1 MKKFTMLSSVLV
13 SALMLVVASCSSE
26 DVAGVDTQN
35 GKGTTSFLA
44 VNIENV
50 GSAPAYVGSAPA
62 SRSYEQGDG
71 TYENGTEAE
80 SKINKVRFYFFN
92 GDGTPYL
99 LVKKDPSQAE
109 SVNYLDKSVVQH
121 GGNNDQTVETKTDA
135 VLVIEGDTKTVP
147 ASVIAVINPD
157 VLENTTL
164 HNGKSMTISE
174 LRTSATGSKF
184 YDTTNG
190 FVMSNSVYESAGQD
204 ICSTPVANNV
214 FSTSDKA
221 LRNPVDIYVERV
233 NAKVNA
239 KIDKNYKR
247 TGETENAWSQNA
259 EGKYQIKV
267 GSIDVTTYKEN
278 TNSTP
283 TTHKYPVY
291 AVVQGWQVAD
301 ANGKAEVCKQIKTS
315 WFAGELGINPWT
327 TSDYHRSFWSES
339 VPFNSGAVTGAN
351 RPVNP
356 SFNDINMPLSDVFAA
371 TPVYTLPNTPDA
383 VVKNPKT
390 SDNDLTKLIVAAK
403 LVYKDADDS
412 YKTAQVCQ
420 YRGLTYL
427 GEEAVKKQIVG
438 GFARYFKKTT
448 TESGDVYKSIEASDI
463 AFKTVVPGSPES
475 SEVKNYEVVAT
486 LASTVGDLYVKN
498 GDAWTIASKDD
509 VNAALAKE
517 TAQVRSTDGAT
528 YYYTPI
534 KHLGD
539 AGKLGEYG
547 IVRNHSYQVTIQNIK
562 GFGTPVYNP
571 DQKIDPMIPSDE
583 NTYLAASIKVLS
595 WRVVSSNVDLDQTK

>member
-1 MKKFTMLSSVLV
+1 MKKFTMFSSVLA
-13 SALMLVVASCSSE
+13 SALMLTVASCSSE
-26 DVAGVDTQN
+26 DVAGGDSQN
-35 GKGTTSFLA
+35 DKGATSYLA

-50 GSAPAYVGSAPA
+50 GSAPA
-62 SRSYEQGDG
+62 SRAYDQGNG
-71 TYENGTEAE
+71 TYEDGTDAE

-99 LVKKDPSQAE
+99 LVNKNSDNDSEKQP
-109 SVNYLDKSVVQH
+109 VNFLDQKIKTDGADH
-121 GGNNDQTVETKTDA
+121 DHTAETKTKA
-135 VLVIEGDTKTVP
+135 VLVLNGETKAVP
-147 ASVIAVINPD
+147 ASVIAVINPE
-157 VLENTTL
+157 VLDNTTL
-164 HNGKSMTISE
+164 HSGTMTLSE

-204 ICSTPVANNV
+204 VCSTPVANNV
-214 FSTSDKA
+214 FASSDAA
-221 LRNPVDIYVERV
+221 LKKPVDIYVERV

-239 KIDKNYKR
+239 KIDADYVR
-247 TGETENAWSQNA
+247 TNETEKAWSKNA
-259 EGKYQIKV
+259 EGKYQINV
-267 GSIDVTTYKEN
+267 GNIDVTTYAEN
-278 TNSTP
+278 TNATP
-283 TTHKYPVY
+283 TKKTYPVY

-301 ANGKAEVCKQIKTS
+301 ANGKAEVCKQINTA
-315 WFAGELGINPWT
+315 WYAGELGFSPWT
-327 TSDYHRSFWSES
+327 TSDYHRCFWSKS
-339 VPFNSGAVTGAN
+339 VPFTSGAQGGVN
-351 RPVNP
+351 QPVNP
-356 SFNDINMPLSDVFAA
+356 KFENIKLSLSGDFST
-371 TPVYTLPNTPDA
+371 TPVYTLPNTPTEVIA
-383 VVKNPKT
+383 NPTT
-390 SDNDLTKLIVAAK
+390 SLNTLTKLIVAAK
-403 LVYKDADDS
+403 LVYKDGNGD
-412 YKTAQVCQ
+412 YKPAQICQ

-534 KHLGD
+534 KHLGE

-562 GFGTPVYNP
+562 GFGTPVYDP
-571 DQKIDPMIPSDE
+571 KKEIDPMIPSDE

-595 WRVVSSNVDLDQTK
+595 WRVVSSKVDLDQTK

>member
-1 MKKFTMLSSVLV
+1 MKKFTMLSSVLA
-13 SALMLVVASCSSE
+13 SALMLTVASCSSE
-26 DVAGVDTQN
+26 DVAGGDAQN
-35 GKGTTSFLA
+35 GKGATSYLA

-50 GSAPAYVGSAPA
+50 GSAPA
-62 SRSYEQGDG
+62 SRSYAKGDG
-71 TYENGTEAE
+71 TYEDGTDTE

-99 LVKKDPSQAE
+99 LVNKDATNEQ
-109 SVNYLDKSVVQH
+109 SVNYLDQAVIETDGKD
-121 GGNNDQTVETKTDA
+121 NDHTAEIKTKAVFVLNGETKA
-135 VLVIEGDTKTVP
+135 IP

-157 VLENTTL
+157 VLDNTTL
-164 HNGKSMTISE
+164 QSGTMTLSE

-184 YDTTNG
+184 HDDTNG

-204 ICSTPVANNV
+204 VCSTPVANNV
-214 FSTSDKA
+214 FASSEAA
-221 LRNPVDIYVERV
+221 LKKPVDIYVERV

-239 KIDKNYKR
+239 KIDADYVR
-247 TGETENAWSQNA
+247 TNETEKAWSKNA
-259 EGKYQIKV
+259 EGKYQINV
-267 GSIDVTTYKEN
+267 GNIDVTTYAEN
-278 TNSTP
+278 TNATP
-283 TTHKYPVY
+283 TTKTYPVY

-301 ANGKAEVCKQIKTS
+301 ANGKAEVCKQINTA
-315 WFAGELGINPWT
+315 WYAGELGISPWT
-327 TSDYHRSFWSES
+327 TSDYHRCFWSKS
-339 VPFNSGAVTGAN
+339 VPFNFGAQGGVN
-351 RPVNP
+351 HPVNP
-356 SFNDINMPLSDVFAA
+356 KFEDIKLSLSGDFST
-371 TPVYTLPNTPDA
+371 TPVYTLPNTPTEVIA
-383 VVKNPKT
+383 NPTT
-390 SDNDLTKLIVAAK
+390 SLNTLTKLIVAAK
-403 LVYKDADDS
+403 LVYKDKNGE
-412 YKTAQVCQ
+412 YHQAQICQ

-475 SEVKNYEVVAT
+475 SGVKNYEVVAT

-498 GDAWTIASKDD
+498 GKTWTKASKDD
-509 VNAALAKE
+509 VNAALAEE

-534 KHLGD
+534 KHLGE

-562 GFGTPVYNP
+562 GFGTPVYDP
-571 DQKIDPMIPSDE
+571 KKEIDPMIPSDE

-595 WRVVSSNVDLDQTK
+595 WRVVSSKVNLDQTK

>member
-1 MKKFTMLSSVLV
+1 MKKITMLSSVLA
-13 SALMLVVASCSSE
+13 SALMLTVASCSSE
-26 DVAGVDTQN
+26 DVAGDDAQI

-44 VNIENV
+44 VNIEN
-50 GSAPAYVGSAPA
+50 VGSAPA

-71 TYENGTEAE
+71 TYENGTQAE

-109 SVNYLDKSVVQH
+109 SVNYLDKSVEQH
-121 GGNNDQTVETKTDA
+121 DNNDQTVETKTDA
-135 VLVIEGDTKTVP
+135 VLVIEGNTKTVP

-157 VLENTTL
+157 VLEKTTL

-214 FSTSDKA
+214 YSTSDKA
-221 LRNPVDIYVERV
+221 LNNPVDIYVERV

-239 KIDKNYKR
+239 KIDKNYIR
-247 TGETENAWSQNA
+247 TGETENAWTKNA

-267 GSIDVTTYKEN
+267 GSIDVTTYEEN

-283 TTHKYPVY
+283 TTHEYPVY

-356 SFNDINMPLSDVFAA
+356 SFNDINMPLSDGFAA

-403 LVYKDADDS
+403 LVYKDADS

-427 GEEAVKKQIVG
+427 GEDAVKKQIVG
-438 GFARYFKKTT
+438 GFKQYLKNTATGGYQ
-448 TESGDVYKSIEASDI
+448 SIEASDI
-463 AFKTVVPGSPES
+463 TFKTVPGSS
-475 SEVKNYEVVAT
+475 VVKDYEVVAT
-486 LASTVGDLYVKN
+486 LASNVGELYVKD
-498 GDAWTIASKDD
+498 GETYKTVSKDD

-517 TAQVRSTDGAT
+517 EAQVRSTDGAT

-595 WRVVSSNVDLDQTK
+595 WRVVSSTVDLDQTK

>member
-1 MKKFTMLSSVLV
+1 MKKFTMFSSVLA
-13 SALMLVVASCSSE
+13 SALMLMVASCSSE
-26 DVAGVDTQN
+26 DVAGGDSQN
-35 GKGTTSFLA
+35 DKGTTSFLA

-50 GSAPAYVGSAPA
+50 GSAPA
-62 SRSYEQGDG
+62 SRAYTQGTGSYEDG
-71 TYENGTEAE
+71 TTEE
-80 SKINKVRFYFFN
+80 SIINKVRFYFFN

-99 LVKKDPSQAE
+99 LVNNDATQQT
-109 SVNYLDKSVVQH
+109 SVNYLE
-121 GGNNDQTVETKTDA
+121 QTVEKDGNDHDHTAETKTKV
-135 VLVIEGDTKTVP
+135 VLVLKGETKAIP
-147 ASVIAVINPD
+147 ASVIAVINPE
-157 VLENTTL
+157 VLDNTTL
-164 HNGKSMTISE
+164 HSGTMTLSE

-221 LRNPVDIYVERV
+221 LSNPVDIYVERV

-267 GSIDVTTYKEN
+267 GSIDVTTYEEN

-283 TTHKYPVY
+283 TTHEYPVY

-356 SFNDINMPLSDVFAA
+356 SFNDINMPLSDGFAA

-427 GEEAVKKQIVG
+427 GEDAVKKQIAG
-438 GFARYFKKTT
+438 SFTQYFKKTSDA
-448 TESGDVYKSIEASDI
+448 SGATVYKSLEASDI
-463 AFKTVVPGSPES
+463 AFKTS
-475 SEVKNYEVVAT
+475 SSVKNYEVVAT
-486 LASTVGDLYVKN
+486 LASTVGDIYVKN
-498 GDAWTIASKDD
+498 GETWTIAPKDD
-509 VNAALAKE
+509 VNADLAKE
-517 TAQVRSTDGAT
+517 DALIRTADGST

-534 KHLGD
+534 KHLGSE
-539 AGKLGEYG
+539 GKLGEYG
-547 IVRNHSYQVTIQNIK
+547 IVRNHSYQVTIQNIQ
-562 GFGTPVYNP
+562 GYGTPVYDP
-571 DQKIDPMIPSDE
+571 DKVIDPMIPSDD
-583 NTYLAASIKVLS
+583 NTYLAARINVLS

>member
-1 MKKFTMLSSVLV
+1 MKKFTMFSSVLA

-26 DVAGVDTQN
+26 DVAGGDSQN
-35 GKGTTSFLA
+35 DKGTTSFLA

-50 GSAPAYVGSAPA
+50 GSAPA
-62 SRSYEQGDG
+62 SRSNDPYEQGKDNY
-71 TYENGTEAE
+71 YEDGTEAE
-80 SKINKVRFYFFN
+80 STINKVRFYFFN

-99 LVKKDPSQAE
+99 LANDDPTNNQ
-109 SVNYLDKSVVQH
+109 SVNYLEK
-121 GGNNDQTVETKTDA
+121 TVITDGKDHDHTAETKTQA
-135 VLVIEGDTKTVP
+135 VLVLNGETKAIP
-147 ASVIAVINPD
+147 ASVIAVINPGGLD
-157 VLENTTL
+157 NTTL
-164 HNGKSMTISE
+164 KSGTMTLSE

-204 ICSTPVANNV
+204 VCSTPVANNV
-214 FSTSDKA
+214 FASSDAA
-221 LRNPVDIYVERV
+221 LKKPVDIYVERV

-239 KIDKNYKR
+239 KIDADYVR
-247 TGETENAWSQNA
+247 TNETEKAWSQNA
-259 EGKYQIKV
+259 EGKYQINV
-267 GSIDVTTYKEN
+267 GNIDVTTYAEN
-278 TNSTP
+278 TNATP
-283 TTHKYPVY
+283 TKKTYPVY

-301 ANGKAEVCKQIKTS
+301 ADGKAEVCKQINTA
-315 WFAGELGINPWT
+315 WYAGELGFSPWT
-327 TSDYHRSFWSES
+327 TSDYHRCFWSKS
-339 VPFNSGAVTGAN
+339 VPFTSGAQGGVN
-351 RPVNP
+351 QPVNP
-356 SFNDINMPLSDVFAA
+356 KFENIKLSLSGDFST
-371 TPVYTLPNTPDA
+371 TPVYTLPNTPTEVIA
-383 VVKNPKT
+383 NPTT
-390 SDNDLTKLIVAAK
+390 SLNTLTKLIVAAK
-403 LVYKDADDS
+403 LVYKDDNGD
-412 YKTAQVCQ
+412 YKPAQICQ

-438 GFARYFKKTT
+438 GFARYFKKT
-448 TESGDVYKSIEASDI
+448 GDVYKSIEASDI

-475 SEVKNYEVVAT
+475 SGVKNYEVVAT

-498 GDAWTIASKDD
+498 GETWTKASKDD

-534 KHLGD
+534 KHLGE

-562 GFGTPVYNP
+562 GFGTPVYDP
-571 DQKIDPMIPSDE
+571 KKEIDPMIPSDE

-595 WRVVSSNVDLDQTK
+595 WRVVSSKVNLDQTK

>member
-1 MKKFTMLSSVLV
+1 MKKFTMFSSVLA
-13 SALMLVVASCSSE
+13 SALMLTVASCSSE
-26 DVAGVDTQN
+26 DVAGGDAQN

-50 GSAPAYVGSAPA
+50 GSAPA
-62 SRSYEQGDG
+62 SRAYTQGTGSYEDG
-71 TYENGTEAE
+71 TTEE
-80 SKINKVRFYFFN
+80 SIINKVRFYFFN

-99 LVKKDPSQAE
+99 LVNNDATQQT
-109 SVNYLDKSVVQH
+109 SVNYLE
-121 GGNNDQTVETKTDA
+121 QTVEKDGNDHDHTAETKTKV
-135 VLVIEGDTKTVP
+135 VLVLKGETKAIP
-147 ASVIAVINPD
+147 ASVIAVINPE
-157 VLENTTL
+157 VLDNTTL
-164 HNGKSMTISE
+164 HSGTMTLSE

-239 KIDKNYKR
+239 KIDKNYIR

-267 GSIDVTTYKEN
+267 GSIDVTTYEEN

-283 TTHKYPVY
+283 TTHEYPVY

-356 SFNDINMPLSDVFAA
+356 SFNDINMPLSDGFAA

-427 GEEAVKKQIVG
+427 GEDAVKKQIAG
-438 GFARYFKKTT
+438 SFTQYFKKTSDA
-448 TESGDVYKSIEASDI
+448 SGATVYKSLEASDI
-463 AFKTVVPGSPES
+463 AFKTS
-475 SEVKNYEVVAT
+475 SSVKNYEVVAT

-498 GDAWTIASKDD
+498 GETWTIAPKDD

-517 TAQVRSTDGAT
+517 DALIRTADGST

-534 KHLGD
+534 KHLGSE
-539 AGKLGEYG
+539 GKLGEYG
-547 IVRNHSYQVTIQNIK
+547 IVRNHSYQVTIQNIQ
-562 GFGTPVYNP
+562 GYGTPVYDP
-571 DQKIDPMIPSDE
+571 DKVIDPMIPSDD
-583 NTYLAASIKVLS
+583 NTYLAARINVLS

>member
-26 DVAGVDTQN
+26 DVAGDDAQN

-221 LRNPVDIYVERV
+221 LSNPVDIYVERV

-259 EGKYQIKV
+259 EGKYQIEV
-267 GSIDVTTYKEN
+267 GSIDVTTYEEN

-356 SFNDINMPLSDVFAA
+356 SFNDINMPLSDGFAA

-427 GEEAVKKQIVG
+427 GEDAVKKQIVG
-438 GFARYFKKTT
+438 GFKQYLKNTATGGYQ
-448 TESGDVYKSIEASDI
+448 SIEASDI
-463 AFKTVVPGSPES
+463 TFKTVPGS
-475 SEVKNYEVVAT
+475 SEVKDYEVVAT
-486 LASTVGDLYVKN
+486 LASNVGELYVRDGETYK
-498 GDAWTIASKDD
+498 TVSKDD

-517 TAQVRSTDGAT
+517 EALVRSTDGAT

-562 GFGTPVYNP
+562 GLGTPVYNP
-571 DQKIDPMIPSDE
+571 DQEIDPMIPSDE
-583 NTYLAASIKVLS
+583 NTDLAASIKVLS
-595 WRVVSSNVDLDQTK
+595 WRVVSSTVDLDQTK

>member
-1 MKKFTMLSSVLV
+1 MKKFTMFSSVLA
-13 SALMLVVASCSSE
+13 SALMLTVASCSSE
-26 DVAGVDTQN
+26 DVAGGDSQN
-35 GKGTTSFLA
+35 GKGATSYLA

-50 GSAPAYVGSAPA
+50 GSAPA
-62 SRSYEQGDG
+62 SRAYDQGNG
-71 TYENGTEAE
+71 TYEDGTDAE

-99 LVKKDPSQAE
+99 LV
-109 SVNYLDKSVVQH
+109 
-121 GGNNDQTVETKTDA
+121 NNDANKQPVNFLDQDVIEKDGEDHDHTAETKTKA
-135 VLVIEGDTKTVP
+135 MLVLNGETKAVP

-157 VLENTTL
+157 ALDNTTL
-164 HNGKSMTISE
+164 HSGTMTLSE

-204 ICSTPVANNV
+204 VCSTPVANNV
-214 FSTSDKA
+214 FASSDAA
-221 LRNPVDIYVERV
+221 LKKPVDIYVERV

-239 KIDKNYKR
+239 KIDADYVR
-247 TGETENAWSQNA
+247 TNETEKAWSKNA
-259 EGKYQIKV
+259 EGKYQINV
-267 GSIDVTTYKEN
+267 GNIDVTTYAEN
-278 TNSTP
+278 TNATP
-283 TTHKYPVY
+283 TTKTYPVY

-301 ANGKAEVCKQIKTS
+301 ANGKAEVCKQINTA
-315 WFAGELGINPWT
+315 WYAGELGFSPWT
-327 TSDYHRSFWSES
+327 TSDYHRCFWSKS
-339 VPFNSGAVTGAN
+339 VPFTSGAQGGVN
-351 RPVNP
+351 QPVNP
-356 SFNDINMPLSDVFAA
+356 KFENIKLSLSGDFST
-371 TPVYTLPNTPDA
+371 TPVYTLPNTPTEVIA
-383 VVKNPKT
+383 NPTT
-390 SDNDLTKLIVAAK
+390 SLNTLTKLIVAAK
-403 LVYKDADDS
+403 LVYKDNDGK
-412 YKTAQVCQ
+412 YKPAQVCQ

-498 GDAWTIASKDD
+498 GDAWTIAPKDD

-517 TAQVRSTDGAT
+517 TAQVRTADGAT

-562 GFGTPVYNP
+562 GFGTPVYDP
-571 DQKIDPMIPSDE
+571 DKVIDPMIPSDD
-583 NTYLAASIKVLS
+583 NTYLAASVKVLS

>member
-1 MKKFTMLSSVLV
+1 MKKFTMLSSVLA
-13 SALMLVVASCSSE
+13 SALMLTVASCSSE
-26 DVAGVDTQN
+26 DVAGGDAQN
-35 GKGTTSFLA
+35 GKGATSYLA

-50 GSAPAYVGSAPA
+50 GSAPA
-62 SRSYEQGDG
+62 SRSYAKGDG
-71 TYENGTEAE
+71 TYEDGTDTE

-99 LVKKDPSQAE
+99 LVNKDATNEQ
-109 SVNYLDKSVVQH
+109 SVNYLDQAVIETDGKD
-121 GGNNDQTVETKTDA
+121 NDHTAEIKTKA
-135 VLVIEGDTKTVP
+135 VLVLNGETKAIP

-157 VLENTTL
+157 VLDNTTL
-164 HNGKSMTISE
+164 QSGTMTLSE

-184 YDTTNG
+184 HDDTNG

-204 ICSTPVANNV
+204 VCSTPVANHV
-214 FSTSDKA
+214 FATSDAA
-221 LRNPVDIYVERV
+221 LKQPVDIYVERV

-239 KIDKNYKR
+239 KIDATYQR
-247 TGETENAWSQNA
+247 DGESTPAWTET
-259 EGKYQIKV
+259 EGKYQIEV
-267 GSIDVTTYKEN
+267 GNIEVNTYATGN
-278 TNSTP
+278 TNATP
-283 TTHKYPVY
+283 TKTKYPVY
-291 AVVQGWQVAD
+291 AVVQGWQLAD
-301 ANGKAEVCKQIKTS
+301 ANGKAEVCKQINTS
-315 WFAGELGINPWT
+315 WYAGQLGISPWT
-327 TSDYHRSFWSES
+327 TSDYHRCFWSKS
-339 VPFNSGAVTGAN
+339 VPFTSGAQGGVN
-351 RPVNP
+351 QPVNP
-356 SFNDINMPLSDVFAA
+356 KFEDIKLSLSGDFST
-371 TPVYTLPNTPDA
+371 TPVYTLPNTPTEVIA
-383 VVKNPKT
+383 NPTT
-390 SDNDLTKLIVAAK
+390 SLNTLTKLIVAAK
-403 LVYKDADDS
+403 LVYKDKNGE
-412 YKTAQVCQ
+412 YHPAQVCQ

-475 SEVKNYEVVAT
+475 SGVKNYEVVAT

-498 GDAWTIASKDD
+498 GETSWTIASKDD
-509 VNAALAKE
+509 INAALAKE

-534 KHLGD
+534 KHLGE

-562 GFGTPVYNP
+562 GFGTPVYDP
-571 DQKIDPMIPSDE
+571 KKEIDPMIPSDE

-595 WRVVSSNVDLDQTK
+595 WRVVSSKVNLDQTK

>member
-1 MKKFTMLSSVLV
+1 MKKFTMLSSLLA
-13 SALMLVVASCSSE
+13 SALMLTVASCSSE
-26 DVAGVDTQN
+26 DVAGGDAQN

-50 GSAPAYVGSAPA
+50 GSAPA
-62 SRSYEQGDG
+62 SRAYTQGTGSYEDG
-71 TYENGTEAE
+71 TTEE
-80 SKINKVRFYFFN
+80 SIINNVRFYFFN

-99 LVKKDPSQAE
+99 LVNNDATQQT
-109 SVNYLDKSVVQH
+109 SVNYLE
-121 GGNNDQTVETKTDA
+121 QTVEKDGNDHDHTAETKTKV
-135 VLVIEGDTKTVP
+135 VLVLKGETKAIP
-147 ASVIAVINPD
+147 ASVIAVINPE
-157 VLENTTL
+157 VLDNTTL
-164 HNGKSMTISE
+164 HSGTMTLSE

-267 GSIDVTTYKEN
+267 GSIDVTTYEEN

-283 TTHKYPVY
+283 TTHEYPVY

-351 RPVNP
+351 RPVNH
-356 SFNDINMPLSDVFAA
+356 SFNGINMPLSDVFAA

-498 GDAWTIASKDD
+498 GDAWTIAPKDD

-534 KHLGD
+534 KHLGE

-562 GFGTPVYNP
+562 GFGTPVYDPN
-571 DQKIDPMIPSDE
+571 KEIDPMIPSDE

-595 WRVVSSNVDLDQTK
+595 WCVVSSTVDLDQTK

>member
-1 MKKFTMLSSVLV
+1 MKKFTMLSSVLA
-13 SALMLVVASCSSE
+13 SALMLTIASCSSE
-26 DVAGVDTQN
+26 DVAGGDAQN

-50 GSAPAYVGSAPA
+50 GSAPA
-62 SRSYEQGDG
+62 SRAYTQGTGSYEDG
-71 TYENGTEAE
+71 TTEE
-80 SKINKVRFYFFN
+80 SIINKVRFYFFN

-99 LVKKDPSQAE
+99 LVNNDATQQT
-109 SVNYLDKSVVQH
+109 SVNYLE
-121 GGNNDQTVETKTDA
+121 QTVEKDGNDHDHTAETKTKV
-135 VLVIEGDTKTVP
+135 VLVLKGETKAIP
-147 ASVIAVINPD
+147 ASVIAVINPE
-157 VLENTTL
+157 VLDNTTL
-164 HNGKSMTISE
+164 HSGTMTLSE

-267 GSIDVTTYKEN
+267 GSIDVTTYEEN

-283 TTHKYPVY
+283 TTHEYPVY

-351 RPVNP
+351 RPVNH
-356 SFNDINMPLSDVFAA
+356 SFNAINMPLSDVFAA

-427 GEEAVKKQIVG
+427 GEDAVKKQIAG
-438 GFARYFKKTT
+438 SFTQYFKKTSDA
-448 TESGDVYKSIEASDI
+448 SGATVYKSLEASDI
-463 AFKTVVPGSPES
+463 AFKTS
-475 SEVKNYEVVAT
+475 SSVKNYEVVAT

-498 GDAWTIASKDD
+498 GETWTIAPKDD

-517 TAQVRSTDGAT
+517 DALIRTADGST

-534 KHLGD
+534 KHLGSE
-539 AGKLGEYG
+539 GKLGEYG
-547 IVRNHSYQVTIQNIK
+547 IVRNHSYQVTIQNIQ
-562 GFGTPVYNP
+562 GYGTPVYDP
-571 DQKIDPMIPSDE
+571 DKVIDPMIPSDD
-583 NTYLAASIKVLS
+583 NTYLAARINVLS

>member
-1 MKKFTMLSSVLV
+1 MKKFTMFSSVLA

-26 DVAGVDTQN
+26 DVAGVDAQN

-50 GSAPAYVGSAPA
+50 GSAPA
-62 SRSYEQGDG
+62 SRSYDKGNG
-71 TYENGTEAE
+71 TYEDGTEAE
-80 SKINKVRFYFFN
+80 SKINNVRFYFFN

-99 LVKKDPSQAE
+99 LLNNDSEKQP
-109 SVNYLDKSVVQH
+109 VNYLEH
-121 GGNNDQTVETKTDA
+121 TVETEGNDYDHTAEIKTKA
-135 VLVIEGDTKTVP
+135 VLVLKGETKAIP
-147 ASVIAVINPD
+147 ASVIAVINPE
-157 VLENTTL
+157 VLDNTTL
-164 HNGKSMTISE
+164 HSGTMTLSE

-204 ICSTPVANNV
+204 VCSTPVANNV
-214 FSTSDKA
+214 FASSDEA
-221 LRNPVDIYVERV
+221 LKKPVDIYVERV

-239 KIDKNYKR
+239 KIDADYVR
-247 TGETENAWSQNA
+247 TNETEKAWSKNA
-259 EGKYQIKV
+259 EGKYQINV
-267 GSIDVTTYKEN
+267 GNIDVTTYAEN
-278 TNSTP
+278 TNATP
-283 TTHKYPVY
+283 TKETYPVY
-291 AVVQGWQVAD
+291 AVVQGWQLAD
-301 ANGKAEVCKQIKTS
+301 VDGKAELCKQINTS
-315 WFAGELGINPWT
+315 WYAGELGISPWT
-327 TSDYHRSFWSES
+327 TSDYHRCFWSKS
-339 VPFNSGAVTGAN
+339 VPFTSGAQAGAN
-351 RPVNP
+351 HPVNP
-356 SFNDINMPLSDVFAA
+356 TFKGITQSLSDAFST
-371 TPVYTLPNTPDA
+371 TPVYTLPNTPEKL
-383 VVKNPKT
+383 VENPKT
-390 SDNDLTKLIVAAK
+390 SVNTLTKLIVAAK
-403 LVYKDADDS
+403 LVYKDKNDE
-412 YKTAQVCQ
+412 YHPAQVCQ

-438 GFARYFKKTT
+438 GFKRFFKKTT

-486 LASTVGDLYVKN
+486 LASNVGELYVKD
-498 GDAWTIASKDD
+498 GETYKTVSKDD

-517 TAQVRSTDGAT
+517 EAQVRSTDGAT

-547 IVRNHSYQVTIQNIK
+547 IVRNHSYQVIIQNIK

-571 DQKIDPMIPSDE
+571 DQEIDPMIPSDE